1 MANSKRKVSRCMST
15 QHPDNV
21 NSPFFSDSE
30 ILAGETEIKETY
42 YVFSHLGIMEQ
53 MWDCEG
59 KEVDNHVVEKLLSRY
74 PKFFSEN
81 KLGRD
86 FYLTLRVPNPAIE
99 RAQGKILLETLESI
113 PRNYDIAAASGEKIA
128 PIWEVIL
135 PMCTSSNELERIYD
149 YYRKIVVGK
158 KTARVGDMSVQE
170 WLGDFLPSEIS
181 LIPLV
186 EDRASL
192 TGADKIVGGF
202 IDGKKFSQ
210 QRVFLAR
217 SDPALNYGSLA
228 AVLLNKL
235 CLQKLH
241 ALEEK
246 TSVEILPIIGVG
258 SAPFRGNLKPTNV
271 QNCLKEYPSVQTF
284 TLQSSYKYD
293 YPESVVRKGTEE
305 ISETKRRHPLGV
317 DERAINAIVD
327 KTIEEY
333 QKEVSLLSPL
343 ITTLS
348 KYNPSRRA
356 RKLHI
361 GLFGYSRSMK
371 GLSLPRAIPFCS
383 ALYSIGVPP
392 ELLGLSALT
401 ENELDSVRN
410 MYVSFD
416 EDMSDSTKYLCRE
429 NLKRLPNG
437 VGTRLAALVQ
447 GFDSKEDAEY
457 SEAAKEVMDIALSDN
472 RANLTEAIMKTAW
485 KRNFL
490 G

>member
-1 MANSKRKVSRCMST
+1 MAKLKVSRCMST

-42 YVFSHLGIMEQ
+42 YVFSHLGIREQ

-81 KLGRD
+81 KLGQD
-86 FYLTLRVPNPAIE
+86 FYLTLRVPNPAVE
-99 RAQGKILLETLESI
+99 KTQGKILLETLESI
-113 PRNYDIAAASGEKIA
+113 PRNYDIASAASGEKIA

-135 PMCTSSNELERIYD
+135 PMCTSSAELQRIYD

-158 KTARVGDMSVQE
+158 KSTKIGDLTVKE
-170 WLGDFLPSEIS
+170 WLGDFAPEEIS

-186 EDRASL
+186 ENRDSLANADRI
-192 TGADKIVGGF
+192 TGGYIE
-202 IDGKKFSQ
+202 GKKFEY

-235 CLQKLH
+235 CLQKLQ

-246 TSVEILPIIGVG
+246 SSVEILPIIGVG

-271 QNCLKEYPSVQTF
+271 QNCLKEYPSAQTF

-293 YPESVVRKGTEE
+293 YAESVVREGTEE
-305 ISETKRRHPLGV
+305 INETARRRPLPV
-317 DERAINAIVD
+317 DEGAVNRVID
-327 KTIEEY
+327 KTIAQY
-333 QKEVSLLSPL
+333 QKEVAMLSPL
-343 ITTLS
+343 ISTLS

-361 GLFGYSRSMK
+361 GLFGYSRSLQ
-371 GLSLPRAIPFCS
+371 GIVLPRAIPFCS

-392 ELLGLSALT
+392 ELLGLSALS
-401 ENELDSVRN
+401 EKELDSVRG
-410 MYVSFD
+410 MYVAFD
-416 EDMSDSTKYLCRE
+416 EDISDSTRYLCGE
-429 NLKRLPNG
+429 NLGKLPNG
-437 VGTRLAALVQ
+437 VGKSVEKALSS
-447 GFDSKEDAEY
+447 FECRPDEEY
-457 SEAAKEVMDIALSDN
+457 SEAAKEVLDIALSEN
-472 RANLTEAIMKTAW
+472 KSNLTDAIMKTAW

>member
-1 MANSKRKVSRCMST
+1 MST

-42 YVFSHLGIMEQ
+42 YVFSHLGITEQ

-59 KEVDNHVVEKLLSRY
+59 KEVDSHVVEKLLSRY

-81 KLGRD
+81 KLGTDVR
-86 FYLTLRVPNPAIE
+86 LTLRVPNPNVE
-99 RAQGKILLETLESI
+99 KAQGKILLETLESI
-113 PRNYDIAAASGEKIA
+113 PRHFDIAAASGESTP

-135 PMCTSSNELERIYD
+135 PMCCSGQELQRIHD
-149 YYRKIVVGK
+149 YYEKVVVGK
-158 KTARVGDMSVQE
+158 RGTKVGNTTVSE
-170 WLGDFLPSEIS
+170 WVGKFAPEEIS

-186 EDRASL
+186 EDRESL
-192 TGADKIVGGF
+192 TNADKIVGEY
-202 IDGKKFSQ
+202 IEGKKFGQ

-241 ALEEK
+241 ALEKK

-258 SAPFRGNLKPTNV
+258 SAPFRGNLKPTNAK
-271 QNCLKEYPSVQTF
+271 NCLREYPSVQTF
-284 TLQSSYKYD
+284 TLQSSFKYD
-293 YPESVVRKGTEE
+293 YSESVVRGGVQE
-305 ISETKRRHPLGV
+305 INETQRGKPLHV
-317 DERAINAIVD
+317 DEESVNAIIG
-327 KTIEEY
+327 KTIAQY
-333 QKEVSLLSPL
+333 QKEVAALSPL
-343 ITTLS
+343 ISTLS
-348 KYNPSRRA
+348 RHNPSRRA

-361 GLFGYSRSMK
+361 GLFGYSRSLQ
-371 GLSLPRAIPFCS
+371 GISLPRAIPFCS

-392 ELLGLSALT
+392 ELLGLSALN
-401 ENELDSVRN
+401 EKELDAVRG
-410 MYVSFD
+410 MYVAFD
-416 EDMSDSTKYLCRE
+416 EDVADSSRFLCKE
-429 NLKRLPNG
+429 NVRRLPNG
-437 VGTRLAALVQ
+437 VGKNMERVIANAE
-447 GFDSKEDAEY
+447 GEADAEY
-457 SEAAKEVMDIALSDN
+457 SEAAKEVMDVALSDSHA
-472 RANLTEAIMKTAW
+472 RLTDAIMKTAW

>member
-1 MANSKRKVSRCMST
+1 MEKSAVSRCMST

-42 YVFSHLGIMEQ
+42 YVFSHLDIREQ

-81 KLGRD
+81 RLGAD
-86 FYLTLRVPNPAIE
+86 YYLTLRVPNPAVE
-99 RAQGKILLETLESI
+99 KTQGKILLETLESI
-113 PRNYDIAAASGEKIA
+113 PRNYDVASASGECTA

-135 PMCTSSNELERIYD
+135 PMCTSSAELQRIYE

-158 KTARVGDMSVQE
+158 KSVKIADTTVSEWVGKFSP
-170 WLGDFLPSEIS
+170 GEIS

-186 EDRASL
+186 ENREALSF
-192 TGADKIVGGF
+192 ADKIVGGY
-202 IDGKKFSQ
+202 IEGKRFEY

-241 ALEEK
+241 ALEKE

-258 SAPFRGNLKPTNV
+258 SAPFRGNLKPTNAA
-271 QNCLKEYPSVQTF
+271 NCLKEYPSVHTF
-284 TLQSSYKYD
+284 TLQSSFKYD
-293 YPESVVRKGTEE
+293 YPESVVRSGVQE
-305 ISETKRRHPLGV
+305 INDTKRGEPLHV
-317 DERAINAIVD
+317 DEGAVNRIVD
-327 KTIEEY
+327 KASGQY
-333 QKEVSLLSPL
+333 QKEVAALSQL
-343 ITTLS
+343 IHTLS
-348 KYNPSRRA
+348 RYNPSRRA

-361 GLFGYSRSMK
+361 GLFGYSRSLQ
-371 GLSLPRAIPFCS
+371 GISLPRAIPFCS
-383 ALYSIGVPP
+383 ALYSIGIPP
-392 ELLGLSALT
+392 ELLGLSALSGK
-401 ENELDSVRN
+401 ELDSVRE
-410 MYVSFD
+410 MYVAFD
-416 EDMSDSTKYLCRE
+416 EDMADSARYVCTE
-429 NLKRLPNG
+429 NIARLPNG
-437 VGTRLAALVQ
+437 VGKNISRVLSN
-447 GFDSKEDAEY
+447 FDFRPDEEY
-457 SEAAKEVMDIALSDN
+457 SEAARDVLDVALSEN
-472 RANLTEAIMKTAW
+472 RASLTDAIMKTAW

>member
-1 MANSKRKVSRCMST
+1 MAKNRVSRCMST

-42 YVFSHLGIMEQ
+42 YVFSHLDMREQ

-86 FYLTLRVPNPAIE
+86 FYLTLRVPNPNVE
-99 RAQGKILLETLESI
+99 KTQGKILLETLESI
-113 PRNYDIAAASGEKIA
+113 PRNYDIAAVSGDKIA

-135 PMCTSSNELERIYD
+135 PMCTSSNELQRIYE
-149 YYRKIVVGK
+149 YYKKVVIGK
-158 KTARVGDMSVQE
+158 KTTRVGDMSVKE
-170 WLGDFLPSEIS
+170 WLGDFAPEEIS

-186 EDRASL
+186 EDRSSL
-192 TGADKIVGGF
+192 SAADSIVGGY
-202 IDGKKFSQ
+202 IEGKKFEY

-271 QNCLKEYPSVQTF
+271 GNCLKEYPSVQTF

-293 YPESVVRKGTEE
+293 YPESVVRAGTQE
-305 ISETKRRHPLGV
+305 ISEAKRRHPLQV
-317 DERAINAIVD
+317 DEAAVNRLID
-327 KTIEEY
+327 KTIEQY
-333 QKEVSLLSPL
+333 QKEVALLSPL
-343 ITTLS
+343 ISTLS

-361 GLFGYSRSMK
+361 GLFGYSRSLK
-371 GLSLPRAIPFCS
+371 GISLPRAIPFCS

-392 ELLGLSALT
+392 ELLGLSALSGK
-401 ENELDSVRN
+401 ELDLVRN
-410 MYVSFD
+410 MYAAFD
-416 EDMSDSTKYLCRE
+416 EDISDSTAYLCKE
-429 NLKRLPNG
+429 NLERLPG
-437 VGTRLAALVQ
+437 EVGKRIEGLLSNFSCKPD
-447 GFDSKEDAEY
+447 GEY

-472 RANLTEAIMKTAW
+472 RNGLTDAIMKTAW

>member
-1 MANSKRKVSRCMST
+1 MAKKKVSRCMST

-30 ILAGETEIKETY
+30 ILAGETENKETD
-42 YVFSHLGIMEQ
+42 YVYSHLEIREQ

-81 KLGRD
+81 KLGSD
-86 FYLTLRVPNPAIE
+86 FYLTIRVPNPNVE
-99 RAQGKILLETLESI
+99 KAQGKILLETLESI
-113 PRNYDIAAASGEKIA
+113 PRNYDIAAASGETTP

-135 PMCTSSNELERIYD
+135 PMCTSGKELQRIHD
-149 YYRKIVVGK
+149 YYRKVVVGK
-158 KTARVGDMSVQE
+158 KDTRIGDMTVSE
-170 WLGDFLPSEIS
+170 WVGKFSPEEIS

-186 EDRASL
+186 EDRAALSN
-192 TGADKIVGGF
+192 ADKIVGEY
-202 IDGKKFSQ
+202 IEGKKFES

-217 SDPALNYGSLA
+217 SDPALNYGSLS

-258 SAPFRGNLKPTNV
+258 SAPFRGNLKPTNAS
-271 QNCLKEYPSVQTF
+271 NCLKEYPSVQTF
-284 TLQSSYKYD
+284 TLQSSFKYD
-293 YPESVVRKGTEE
+293 YPESVVKRGEQE
-305 ISETKRRHPLGV
+305 ISDTVRRKPLQV
-317 DERAINAIVD
+317 DEKRANEIID
-327 KTIEEY
+327 KAMEQY
-333 QKEVSLLSPL
+333 QKEVAALSPL
-343 ITTLS
+343 ISTLS
-348 KYNPSRRA
+348 RHNPSRRA

-361 GLFGYSRSMK
+361 GLFGYSRSLK
-371 GLSLPRAIPFCS
+371 GISLPRAIPFCS

-392 ELLGLSALT
+392 ELLGLAALS
-401 ENELDSVRN
+401 EKELDSVRE

-416 EDMSDSTKYLCRE
+416 EDISDSTAYVCME
-429 NLKRLPNG
+429 NLERLPAG
-437 VGTRLAALVQ
+437 VGKGIAKVISSFKLET
-447 GFDSKEDAEY
+447 DSEY
-457 SEAAKEVMDIALSDN
+457 SEAAKDVLDIALSDSHA
-472 RANLTEAIMKTAW
+472 RLTDAIMKTAW